1 LERIARTVIDANNY
15 MTLATADDAGRP
27 WASPVRL
34 YRAKV
39 SEHSVLVEGGDP
51 EFGRGVDT
59 RLVVTCDRTPQA
71 AVTDD
76 QRSSSAR
83 RLRRSTSSSVG
94 VSKANEPRSTP
105 PARL

>member
-1 LERIARTVIDANNY
+1 MAAGQPLWRQEEGARRRNRWEPRLERIARTVIDANKY

-39 SEHSVLVEGGDP
+39 SEHSVLVRGSDP

-59 RLVVTCDRTPQA
+59 RPVVT
-71 AVTDD
+71 
-76 QRSSSAR
+76 
-83 RLRRSTSSSVG
+83 L
-94 VSKANEPRSTP
+94 
-105 PARL
+105 